1 MDHIQRRVNE
11 LTENTML
18 IITSQPGHKCR
29 VKADDH
35 GVFLEPFLQRFK
47 DRFQTTAGRETAQEV
62 FDITKKHHLQVHEQ
76 YCEEDSDEVTPEEVT
91 PVKFETDGANKGIII
106 PKNVNVQ
113 PKE

>member
-1 MDHIQRRVNE
+1 
-11 LTENTML
+11 ML

-62 FDITKKHHLQVHEQ
+62 FDITKKHHLQVHKP
-76 YCEEDSDEVTPEEVT
+76 YCGKNMEEVTPE
-91 PVKFETDGANKGIII
+91 KFETDGAIKGIII
-106 PKNVNVQ
+106 PKVGIQ
-113 PKE
+113 PQE